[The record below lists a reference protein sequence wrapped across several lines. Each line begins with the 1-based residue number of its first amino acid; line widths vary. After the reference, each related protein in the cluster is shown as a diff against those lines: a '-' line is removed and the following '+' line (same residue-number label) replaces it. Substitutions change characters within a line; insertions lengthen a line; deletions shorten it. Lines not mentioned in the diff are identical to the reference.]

1 MEETSGRR
9 HNGDAMSPSDEH
21 RIVLRRDEHRPWR
34 RAASWIAGRL
44 NRTIPIQLSLGEG
57 IDVAMDTGSPIDFT
71 YQLPFA
77 FTGETSHM
85 TIHLGP
91 LDIGERKTAKG
102 G

>member
-1 MEETSGRR
+1 
-9 HNGDAMSPSDEH
+9 
-21 RIVLRRDEHRPWR
+21 
-34 RAASWIAGRL
+34 
-44 NRTIPIQLSLGEG
+44 
-57 IDVAMDTGSPIDFT
+57 MDTGSLIDFT